1 MYLFIYLFAIWIKKQ
16 NTVVVLISQTAP
28 LNKRDTN
35 YSKQTPQCYTRKCN
49 DAVQNKNNNNK
60 KKNTWVGFLFHVCSS
75 GGLKS
80 E

>member
-35 YSKQTPQCYTRKCN
+35 YSKQTPQSSTRNTRKCN
-49 DAVQNKNNNNK
+49 DAVQK
-60 KKNTWVGFLFHVCSS
+60 
-75 GGLKS
+75 
-80 E
+80 